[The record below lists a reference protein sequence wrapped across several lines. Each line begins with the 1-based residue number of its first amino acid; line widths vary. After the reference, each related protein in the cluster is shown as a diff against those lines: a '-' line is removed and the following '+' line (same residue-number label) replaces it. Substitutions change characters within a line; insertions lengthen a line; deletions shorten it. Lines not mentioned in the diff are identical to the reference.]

1 MSGARFLAPLFV
13 RSFLLQTAAGRTIL
27 EPTKPYCHREG
38 ERFTM
43 DLLKK
48 FLGRKKQERAAPFCT
63 AVIVAAGTASRMQGI
78 DKILCPMGNYPL
90 LLYTLIPFQNSDSV
104 DEIVIV
110 TREDLML
117 PIGDLCRREGMH
129 KVTRIVK
136 GGASRTES
144 VLEGLHAADPKTDL
158 VAIHDGARPF
168 LPPEVLEHTIETA
181 RTRGAAAP
189 AIPVKDTIK
198 VAKDGVVQ
206 ATPDRSALFAVQTPQ
221 VFEIGL
227 IQGALAHALE
237 EGAVLTDDCSA
248 VERIGF
254 PVCLTQGSE
263 DNLKITTP
271 RDLTWGE
278 AILAERMR

>member
-1 MSGARFLAPLFV
+1 
-13 RSFLLQTAAGRTIL
+13 
-27 EPTKPYCHREG
+27 
-38 ERFTM
+38 M

-144 VLEGLHAADPKTDL
+144 VLEGLHAADPKADL

-221 VFEIGL
+221 VFDL
-227 IQGALAHALE
+227 DLLRGALKKAQLE
-237 EGAVLTDDCSA
+237 QAQLTDDCSA
-248 VERIGF
+248 VENMGMSVKIVEGDE
-254 PVCLTQGSE
+254 Q
-263 DNLKITTP
+263 NLKVTTP
-271 RDLTWGE
+271 MDLK
-278 AILAERMR
+278 IAEMLLEETK

>member
-1 MSGARFLAPLFV
+1 
-13 RSFLLQTAAGRTIL
+13 
-27 EPTKPYCHREG
+27 
-38 ERFTM
+38 M

-48 FLGRKKQERAAPFCT
+48 FLGRKKRERAAPFCT

-144 VLEGLHAADPKTDL
+144 VLEGLHAADPKADL

-189 AIPVKDTIK
+189 AIPV
-198 VAKDGVVQ
+198 
-206 ATPDRSALFAVQTPQ
+206 
-221 VFEIGL
+221 
-227 IQGALAHALE
+227 
-237 EGAVLTDDCSA
+237 
-248 VERIGF
+248 
-254 PVCLTQGSE
+254 
-263 DNLKITTP
+263 
-271 RDLTWGE
+271 
-278 AILAERMR
+278 

>member
-1 MSGARFLAPLFV
+1 
-13 RSFLLQTAAGRTIL
+13 
-27 EPTKPYCHREG
+27 
-38 ERFTM
+38 M

-48 FLGRKKQERAAPFCT
+48 FLGRKKQERATPFCT

-90 LLYTLIPFQNSDSV
+90 LLYTLIP
-104 DEIVIV
+104 
-110 TREDLML
+110 
-117 PIGDLCRREGMH
+117 IGDLCRREGMH

-144 VLEGLHAADPKTDL
+144 VLEGLHAADPKADL

-198 VAKDGVVQ
+198 VAKDGIVQ

>member
-1 MSGARFLAPLFV
+1 
-13 RSFLLQTAAGRTIL
+13 
-27 EPTKPYCHREG
+27 
-38 ERFTM
+38 M

-117 PIGDLCRREGMH
+117 PIGDLCRREGMR

-144 VLEGLHAADPKTDL
+144 VLEGLHAADPKADL

-181 RTRGAAAP
+181 EHGGRP
-189 AIPVKDTIK
+189 
-198 VAKDGVVQ
+198 
-206 ATPDRSALFAVQTPQ
+206 
-221 VFEIGL
+221 
-227 IQGALAHALE
+227 
-237 EGAVLTDDCSA
+237 
-248 VERIGF
+248 
-254 PVCLTQGSE
+254 
-263 DNLKITTP
+263 P
-271 RDLTWGE
+271 RPS
-278 AILAERMR
+278 R

>member
-1 MSGARFLAPLFV
+1 
-13 RSFLLQTAAGRTIL
+13 
-27 EPTKPYCHREG
+27 
-38 ERFTM
+38 M

-144 VLEGLHAADPKTDL
+144 VLEGLHAADPKADL

-206 ATPDRSALFAVQTPQ
+206 ATPDRSAMFFAV
-221 VFEIGL
+221 FKS
-227 IQGALAHALE
+227 LANIADSTFLAQLHWSSNIYNMMPFIA
-237 EGAVLTDDCSA
+237 SM
-248 VERIGF
+248 I
-254 PVCLTQGSE
+254 
-263 DNLKITTP
+263 
-271 RDLTWGE
+271 
-278 AILAERMR
+278 ILAFTSKNSMAPKAEGIPYDKGSR

>member
-1 MSGARFLAPLFV
+1 
-13 RSFLLQTAAGRTIL
+13 
-27 EPTKPYCHREG
+27 
-38 ERFTM
+38 M

-48 FLGRKKQERAAPFCT
+48 FLHRNKQEAAHPFCT

-78 DKILCPMGNYPL
+78 DKILCPLGNYPL
-90 LLYTLIPFQNSDSV
+90 LLYTLIPFQNSPSV

-110 TREDLML
+110 TRENLML
-117 PIGDLCRREGMH
+117 PIGDLCRREGMT
-129 KVTRIVK
+129 KVARIVK
-136 GGASRTES
+136 GGASRAES
-144 VLEGLHAADPKTDL
+144 VLEGLHAADPKADL

-168 LPPEVLEHTIETA
+168 LPPEVLEETIA
-181 RTRGAAAP
+181 AGRKRGAAAP

-198 VAKDGVVQ
+198 VAKEGIVQ

-237 EGAVLTDDCSA
+237 EGAALTDDCSA

-254 PVCLTQGSE
+254 PVYLTQGSE

-271 RDLTWGE
+271 RDLTWGQ
-278 AILAERMR
+278 AILAERME

>member
-1 MSGARFLAPLFV
+1 
-13 RSFLLQTAAGRTIL
+13 
-27 EPTKPYCHREG
+27 
-38 ERFTM
+38 M

-48 FLGRKKQERAAPFCT
+48 FLGRKKQERATPFCT

-144 VLEGLHAADPKTDL
+144 VLEGLHAADPKADL

-168 LPPEVLEHTIETA
+168 LPPEVLEHPIETA

-189 AIPVKDTIK
+189 
-198 VAKDGVVQ
+198 
-206 ATPDRSALFAVQTPQ
+206 Q
-221 VFEIGL
+221 VFESGL

>member
-1 MSGARFLAPLFV
+1 
-13 RSFLLQTAAGRTIL
+13 
-27 EPTKPYCHREG
+27 
-38 ERFTM
+38 M

-144 VLEGLHAADPKTDL
+144 VLEGLHAADPKADL

-198 VAKDGVVQ
+198 VSESGAVD
-206 ATPDRSALFAVQTPQ
+206 ATPRRETLFAVQTPQ
-221 VFEIGL
+221 VFDAGL
-227 IQGALAHALE
+227 LKAALQSALTEHA
-237 EGAVLTDDCSA
+237 ALTDDCSA
-248 VERIGF
+248 VERLGKE
-254 PVCLTQGSE
+254 VYLTDGDE
-263 DNLKITTP
+263 ENIKITTP
-271 RDLTWGE
+271 LDLIVAETILRRREERE
-278 AILAERMR
+278 AEE